1 MIDTL
6 LGSLCNLSE
15 HVAQVFLQ
23 GSIKAVRCMQPFI
36 HNLKH
41 EYGVTVAVLVSDSVS
56 QWHCNGHNWCHRP
69 FTLFTMFGKVV
80 LPCKVECKGRNLAL
94 AELGVRRI
102 DVAVATLVLCSEAA
116 FGWE

>member
-1 MIDTL
+1 MKCGISQQASGACDASQL
-6 LGSLCNLSE
+6 PPD
-15 HVAQVFLQ
+15 H
-23 GSIKAVRCMQPFI
+23 PFI